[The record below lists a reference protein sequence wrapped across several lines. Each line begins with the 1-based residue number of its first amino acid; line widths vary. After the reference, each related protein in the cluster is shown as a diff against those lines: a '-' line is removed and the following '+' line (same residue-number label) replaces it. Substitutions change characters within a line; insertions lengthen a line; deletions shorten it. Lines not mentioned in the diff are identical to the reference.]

1 MFQEGDAAFL
11 ERRLSEWRRRP
22 GAVHERF
29 RLVLGADVDAA
40 APILAQS
47 AVKVSQRHFQL

>member
-47 AVKVSQRHFQL
+47 KSLGATSK